1 MESNSMDGRTFL
13 QQVRNARIASGQ
25 LALWYIG
32 GAGYIARTPGTT
44 LLIDPF
50 LGPSNPP
57 DWIRAIPP
65 AFAPDQL
72 DALGSIDAAL
82 LTHEHS
88 DHADPVAL
96 TAIAAQPDV
105 PVLGTPASI
114 ETAASAGL
122 AATRTSVFPPETTR
136 PIGNLT
142 VTAVAMDDPSA
153 QSANGYVLDTGDV
166 TLLLCGD
173 SLYFPGFLEI
183 SRRWALDAICLTV
196 GANPPG
202 MTVYMDESGVAR
214 ATRDSG
220 ARSVIVQHYDLW
232 QGLTLDPNRVRTACR
247 WYAPETRV
255 IPARF
260 QRRITIAPRPTLS
273 S

>member
-1 MESNSMDGRTFL
+1 MEPTATNGRTFL
-13 QQVRNARIASGQ
+13 QQVHNARIAPGE

-32 GAGYIARTPGTT
+32 GAGYIARTAGAT

-57 DWIRAIPP
+57 DWMRAIPP
-65 AFAPDQL
+65 AFAPDEL
-72 DALGSIDAAL
+72 DALGPIDAVL

-96 TAIAAQPDV
+96 GAIAALPYI

-114 ETAASAGL
+114 EAAAGAGL
-122 AATRTSVFPPETTR
+122 EATRTSVFPPETAR
-136 PIGNLT
+136 PVGDLT
-142 VTAVAMDDPSA
+142 VTAVEMYDPTA
-153 QSANGYVLDTGDV
+153 QSANGYVLETGSV

-173 SLYFPGFLEI
+173 SLYFPGFLEVG
-183 SRRWALDAICLTV
+183 RRWALDAICLTV
-196 GANPPG
+196 GSNPPG
-202 MTVYMDESGVAR
+202 ETVYMDESGVAR

-220 ARSVIVQHYDLW
+220 AKTLIVQHYDLW
-232 QGLTLDPNRVRTACR
+232 QGLTLDPDRVRTACG
-247 WYAPETRV
+247 WYAPETTV

-260 QRRITIAPRPTLS
+260 QQPITLLPDGATH
-273 S
+273 

>member
-32 GAGYIARTPGTT
+32 GAGYIARTTNTT

-65 AFAPDQL
+65 AFAPDDL
-72 DALGSIDAAL
+72 AALGSIDAVL
-82 LTHEHS
+82 ITHEHS

-96 TAIAAQPDV
+96 AAVSDLPGI
-105 PVLGTPASI
+105 PVLGTPAAI
-114 ETAASAGL
+114 EV
-122 AATRTSVFPPETTR
+122 ATTVGIDAERVAVFPPDSSR
-136 PIGNLT
+136 RIGDLT
-142 VTAVAMDDPSA
+142 VTAVPLDDPTA
-153 QSANGYVLDTGDV
+153 QSANGYVLETGET

-173 SLYFPGFLEI
+173 SLYFPGFLAIGE
-183 SRRWALDAICLTV
+183 RWALDAICLTV

-220 ARSVIVQHYDLW
+220 AKTLIVQHYDLW
-232 QGLTLDPNRVRTACR
+232 QGLTLDPARVRTVCR
-247 WYAPETRV
+247 WYAPETKV

-260 QRRITIAPRPTLS
+260 QRRITLAPHPALS

>member
-1 MESNSMDGRTFL
+1 MEPTATNGRTFL
-13 QQVRNARIASGQ
+13 KQVRNARITSGQ

-32 GAGYIARTPGTT
+32 GAGYIARTADTT

-57 DWIRAIPP
+57 DWMRAIPP
-65 AFAPDQL
+65 AFAPGDL
-72 DALGSIDAAL
+72 DALGPIDAVL

-96 TAIAAQPDV
+96 AAIAALPDI
-105 PVLGTPASI
+105 PVLGTPVSI
-114 ETAASAGL
+114 ETAIDAGL
-122 AATRTSVFPPETTR
+122 AAARTSIFPPETAR
-136 PIGNLT
+136 PIGDLT
-142 VTAVAMDDPSA
+142 VTAVVMEDPTA
-153 QSANGYVLDTGDV
+153 QSANGYVLETGSV
-166 TLLLCGD
+166 CLLLCGD

-183 SRRWALDAICLTV
+183 GRRWKLDAICLTV

-202 MTVYMDESGVAR
+202 STVYLDESGVAR

-232 QGLTLDPNRVRTACR
+232 QGLTLDPNRVRTVCR
-247 WYAPETRV
+247 WYAPQTKV

-260 QRRITIAPRPTLS
+260 QRRITLVPSARS
-273 S
+273 

>member
-1 MESNSMDGRTFL
+1 MESNAMNGRTFL
-13 QQVRNARIASGQ
+13 QHVRNARIASGQ
-25 LALWYIG
+25 LALWYLG
-32 GAGYIARTPGTT
+32 GAGYIARTAGTT

-57 DWIRAIPP
+57 DWMRAIPP
-65 AFAPDQL
+65 AFAPGNL
-72 DALGSIDAAL
+72 DALGPIDAVL
-82 LTHEHS
+82 ITHEHS

-96 TAIAAQPDV
+96 AAIAALPAI

-114 ETAASAGL
+114 ETATSAGL
-122 AATRTSVFPPETTR
+122 ATGRTNVFPPETTR
-136 PIGNLT
+136 SIGDLT
-142 VTAVAMDDPSA
+142 VTAVVMEDPTA
-153 QSANGYVLDTGDV
+153 RSANGYILETGDV

-183 SRRWALDAICLTV
+183 GRRWALDAICLTV

-202 MTVYMDESGVAR
+202 ATVYLDESGVAR

-220 ARSVIVQHYDLW
+220 AASVIVQHYDLW

-247 WYAPETRV
+247 WYAPQTNV

-260 QRRITIAPRPTLS
+260 QRRITLAPSARS
-273 S
+273 